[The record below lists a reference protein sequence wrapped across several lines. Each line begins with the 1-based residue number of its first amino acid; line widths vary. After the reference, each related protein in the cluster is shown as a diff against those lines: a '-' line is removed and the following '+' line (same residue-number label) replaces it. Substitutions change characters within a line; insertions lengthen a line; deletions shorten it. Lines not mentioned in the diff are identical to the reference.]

1 MHPWRMD
8 MSAKSTIRCNG
19 LVSLLAWSCISLSA
33 NAADVSLVWDPP
45 VNNTDNTPLTDL
57 SGYRIYH
64 GVASGVY
71 SNYVDVSNTPA
82 GTVSNLLAG
91 CTNYFAVTAVNS
103 TGVESS
109 YSEEVALYVLS
120 EILVSTNSLEVAE
133 GSAATFQVRLAEQP
147 SGMTTVLVSRVS
159 GGDCY
164 LGVVSGS
171 ALVFS
176 PSNWM
181 YPQAVTI
188 AALYDP
194 VKTNRTAD
202 FMLAGRGV
210 SSAIIRVCAVGGLQG
225 ITEAVDAND
234 VDLNGIPD
242 VWEIIQF
249 GGVGI
254 QGGAALD
261 DPDHDGASNAQ
272 EYIAGTEPSDPASRP
287 LVHLQVSGGRVEVSF
302 LAREAEGSGY
312 RGKTRFYTLQ
322 RCLNLFGGIW
332 ENVPEGTDV
341 MAHNQI
347 FSYAEI
353 TPAMRDCFYRLKV
366 RL

>member
-1 MHPWRMD
+1 MD
-8 MSAKSTIRCNG
+8 MNTKSTIRCNG

-33 NAADVSLVWDPP
+33 NAADVSLAWDSP
-45 VNNTDNTPLTDL
+45 VVNTDGSPLADL

-71 SNYVDVSNTPA
+71 STYLAVSNTPA
-82 GTVSNLLAG
+82 ATVSNLRAG
-91 CTNYFAVTAVNS
+91 CTNYFVVTAVNRD
-103 TGVESS
+103 GVESG
-109 YSEEVALYVLS
+109 YSEEVAHYVLS
-120 EILVSTNSLEVAE
+120 EILISTNSLVIAE
-133 GSAATFQVRLAEQP
+133 GSSATFQVRLHEP
-147 SGMTTVLVSRVS
+147 PPGMTTVLVSRVS
-159 GGDCY
+159 GENCY

-181 YPQAVTI
+181 YHQTVTI

-194 VKTNRTAD
+194 AKTNRTAD
-202 FMLAGRGV
+202 FMLAGKGLLSATIRLSAGGGV
-210 SSAIIRVCAVGGLQG
+210 QG
-225 ITEAVDAND
+225 ITEAVDEND
-234 VDLNGIPD
+234 SDANGIPD

-287 LVHLQVSGGRVEVSF
+287 LVHLQVSDGRVEVSF
-302 LAREAEGSGY
+302 FAREAEGAGY

-332 ENVPEGTDV
+332 ENVPEGTDI
-341 MAHNQI
+341 MAHNQT